1 MGLPPSRPISGWLE
15 WSPLLGGLNQA
26 STAIGDAAPERNKL
40 TVEDAL
46 FLMNGEPFD
55 MWGVRVASAS
65 QTDALTDSL
74 IANLDCPTYADT
86 LPVTPAP
93 PTQRHV
99 AIVSTAGF
107 IVRGERPMLSNET
120 GYRAIDGTVSDSD
133 ILCSHVSTNFDRS
146 GFQQD
151 VNVML
156 PRDRLA
162 ELEREGCIG
171 KSADA
176 HYAFMGA
183 TSPVKLEDKARE
195 LGRSMLALG
204 VNTVVLAPV

>member
-1 MGLPPSRPISGWLE
+1 MVRLADIPE
-15 WSPLLGGLNQA
+15 
-26 STAIGDAAPERNKL
+26 PER
-40 TVEDAL
+40 TV
-46 FLMNGEPFD
+46 
-55 MWGVRVASAS
+55 
-65 QTDALTDSL
+65 
-74 IANLDCPTYADT
+74 IADLDCPAYEDT
-86 LPVTPAP
+86 APVKPPPPAE
-93 PTQRHV
+93 RHV

-120 GYRAIDGTVSDSD
+120 GYRAIATDIADGD
-133 ILCSHVSTNFDRS
+133 ILCSHVSTNFDRT

-156 PRDRLA
+156 PRERLL
-162 ELEREGCIG
+162 ELEREGGIG
-171 KSADA
+171 KAADR

-183 TSPVKLEDKARE
+183 TSPPKLEDKARE

>member
-1 MGLPPSRPISGWLE
+1 MVRLADVPE
-15 WSPLLGGLNQA
+15 
-26 STAIGDAAPERNKL
+26 PER
-40 TVEDAL
+40 
-46 FLMNGEPFD
+46 
-55 MWGVRVASAS
+55 SY
-65 QTDALTDSL
+65 
-74 IANLDCPTYADT
+74 IAELDCLDYSDT
-86 LPVTPAP
+86 PPVTPPAP
-93 PTQRHV
+93 ARRHV
-99 AIVSTAGF
+99 AIVSSAGF

-120 GYRAIDGTVSDSD
+120 GYRSIAADVADGD
-133 ILCSHVSTNFDRS
+133 ILCSHVSTNFDRT

-162 ELEREGCIG
+162 ELQGEGRIG
-171 KSADA
+171 RAADR

-183 TSPVKLEDKARE
+183 TSPTKLEDKARE

>member
-1 MGLPPSRPISGWLE
+1 MVRLAEIPE
-15 WSPLLGGLNQA
+15 
-26 STAIGDAAPERNKL
+26 PER
-40 TVEDAL
+40 TV
-46 FLMNGEPFD
+46 
-55 MWGVRVASAS
+55 
-65 QTDALTDSL
+65 
-74 IANLDCPTYADT
+74 IADLDCPAYADT
-86 LPVTPAP
+86 PPSTPVAPA
-93 PTQRHV
+93 QRHV

-120 GYRAIDGTVSDSD
+120 GYRAIAATVNDGDV
-133 ILCSHVSTNFDRS
+133 LCSHVSTNFDRS

-151 VNVML
+151 LNVML
-156 PRDRLA
+156 PRDRLL
-162 ELEREGCIG
+162 ELEVLGSIG
-171 KSADA
+171 KAADT